1 MQAVIMAAGRGK
13 RISQFIGD
21 KPKCFL
27 EIGGK
32 RIIDYQLDILND
44 FGIKDVIM
52 VVGYKKDLIVEE
64 YSDRNIRFVFNP
76 FYETTNV
83 LTSFWFAKDRIV
95 DDFAYLHGDTIFD
108 IRIFEDMFKK
118 EGDIVLP
125 IERKTCE
132 EEEMKVIVKDSQVVK
147 ISKELIPQESY
158 GEFIGIAKISKNVM
172 GELTEIVDEFMV
184 EKKFN
189 LFFEAAIQ
197 ELINRN
203 KCFITYTET
212 KNYFW
217 NEIDFYEDLK
227 NAREEITRCRMSPH
241 NLQ

>member
-32 RIIDYQLDILND
+32 RIIDHQLDILSK
-44 FGIKDVIM
+44 FGIKDIIM

-64 YSDRNIRFVFNP
+64 YSDRNIHFVFNP

-83 LTSFWFAKDRIV
+83 LTSFWFAKDKV
-95 DDFAYLHGDTIFD
+95 DDDFIYLHGDTIFD

-118 EGDIVLP
+118 DGDIVLP
-125 IERKTCE
+125 IDRKDCE
-132 EEEMKVIVKDSQVVK
+132 EEDMKVIIDRAKIVK
-147 ISKELIPQESY
+147 ISKELNTQESH
-158 GEFIGIAKISKNVM
+158 GEFIGIAKISRNIL
-172 GELTEIVDEFMV
+172 GELKQIIDRYMV
-184 EKKFN
+184 ENKFN
-189 LFFEAAIQ
+189 LFFETAIQ

-203 KCFITYTET
+203 KYFITYTET
-212 KNYFW
+212 KGRFW
-217 NEIDFYEDLK
+217 NEIDFYDDLK
-227 NAREEITRCRMSPH
+227 NSLEMVEMS
-241 NLQ
+241 NEVRFGL